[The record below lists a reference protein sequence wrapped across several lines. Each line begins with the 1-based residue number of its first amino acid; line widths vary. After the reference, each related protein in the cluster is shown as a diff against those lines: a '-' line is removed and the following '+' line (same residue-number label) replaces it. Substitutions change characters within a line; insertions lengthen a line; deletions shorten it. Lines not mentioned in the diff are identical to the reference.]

1 MSTCSRWLS
10 LAISAP
16 LFILSAC
23 GDNSLPPEDGDDPF
37 RPESGEV
44 TLDLTDPAQAEWF
57 MANTQAFYWLD
68 NDHAD
73 EYVYYEWREDLGVCA
88 AVGERHVGFG
98 YPELVGYFENAEN
111 IWGTGVPLA
120 PRVPTD
126 ATREMCDTCTGI
138 TIPYLSPKRITMT
151 VSSVNVTDENVAEMF
166 TDSPDIQADLL
177 RSSPQSRGFIGF
189 LNHIP
194 AVETEDGN
202 IVPEFTAETPYEFMY
217 IRPANGD
224 DTPGDYAGNTNATVQ
239 YGAMFYE
246 WFMTR
251 TQAFDEE
258 VDGDGNVVTV
268 PVFEGMANTH
278 FGDTDFSSLSV
289 DLNTIEVLLGDSDSQ
304 SFTVNGA
311 AAVSNV
317 TGEAFDRTMSGA
329 TTPRDDPGM
338 SALFVGAGVY
348 GCVQKIEVEL

>member
-1 MSTCSRWLS
+1 MSTTSRWLS
-10 LAISAP
+10 LALSAP
-16 LFILSAC
+16 FFIISAC
-23 GDNSLPPEDGDDPF
+23 GEDSDDPF
-37 RPESGEV
+37 RPETGEV

-57 MANTQAFYWLD
+57 MANTQSFHWLD

-73 EYVYYEWREDLGVCA
+73 EYVYYEWRQELGVCA
-88 AVGERHVGFG
+88 AVGKRHTGFEFA
-98 YPELVGYFENAEN
+98 ELSPYFENAEN
-111 IWGTGVPLA
+111 IWGTGVPIS

-126 ATREMCDTCTGI
+126 ATREKCDTCTGI
-138 TIPYLSPKRITMT
+138 TIPYMSPKRITMT
-151 VSSVNVTDENVAEMF
+151 VSSVNITEENVAEMF
-166 TDSPDIQADLL
+166 TDSPNIQADLL

-202 IVPEFTAETPYEFMY
+202 VVPQFSAAKSYEYMY

-224 DTPGDYAGNTNATVQ
+224 DTPGDYAGSTNSTVQ

-246 WFMTR
+246 WFITR
-251 TQAFDEE
+251 TQAFDQE
-258 VDGDGNVVTV
+258 VDGAGNVVV
-268 PVFEGMANTH
+268 LPVFEGTANTH

-289 DLNTIEVLLGDSDSQ
+289 DLNTIEVLLADTDTQ
-304 SFTVNGA
+304 SFTVNGV

-317 TGEAFDRTMSGA
+317 TREAFDRTMSGGR
-329 TTPRDDPGM
+329 TPSDEPSM
-338 SALFVGAGVY
+338 SALFVGNGIY